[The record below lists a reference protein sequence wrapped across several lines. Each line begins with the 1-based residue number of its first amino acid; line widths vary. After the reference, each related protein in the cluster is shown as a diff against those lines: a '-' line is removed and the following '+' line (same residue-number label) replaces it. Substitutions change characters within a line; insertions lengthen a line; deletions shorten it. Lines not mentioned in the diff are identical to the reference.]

1 MRPEREP
8 FVPHLLYE
16 MPLLVFMI
24 VVGVG
29 LQEYG
34 FYGPIERFVVDAFA
48 ATESRRPAN
57 DTFILDIDDE
67 TYAEAFN
74 RTSPLDKARL
84 AELIQAAIA
93 GGARAVAVDVDT
105 DPADVLALD
114 VLALVK
120 ERRNTRIVWAR
131 APRLCGETGC
141 VLLANESLPAGNEIG
156 VALLQVDTDNTVRR
170 YRPLFE
176 IAEARAPDGCACTG
190 RLVPS
195 FPRAAILAGRID
207 GAPLTE
213 RPLLLNWNGDRFSV
227 PRMSAGQALKD
238 WKTDWWGKSQPIS
251 GRIVLIGGT
260 FEEARDV
267 RSTPAGPMAGVEIMA
282 QIIETEKRG
291 GGLAEFSIIG
301 ASVLDL
307 LLSVALVWVNW
318 RYPAET
324 RTGLALN
331 AVIVLALPFAA
342 AWLLHRYALYW
353 VNVAPVLCGVWISQ
367 WHERAKEL
375 ARAGRF

>member
-1 MRPEREP
+1 MRHDREA
-8 FVPHLLYE
+8 FVPHLLHE
-16 MPLLVFMI
+16 TPLLILMI
-24 VVGVG
+24 VVGVV

-34 FYGPIERFVVDAFA
+34 FYGPVERFVVDAFA

-57 DTFILDIDDE
+57 DTFILDIDDA
-67 TYAEAFN
+67 TYAEVFK
-74 RTSPLDKARL
+74 RSSPLDKGIL
-84 AELIQAAIA
+84 ADLIQAAIL
-93 GGARAVAVDVDT
+93 GGARTVAVDVDT
-105 DPADVLALD
+105 NPAEVLT
-114 VLALVK
+114 LVK
-120 ERRNTRIVWAR
+120 EPRNTRIVWAR
-131 APRLCGETGC
+131 APRLCGDTGC
-141 VLLANESLPAGNEIG
+141 VLLADESLPEGSQIG
-156 VALLQVDTDNTVRR
+156 VALLQVDTDNSVRR

-176 IAEARAPDGCACTG
+176 IAEPRAPDTCACTG
-190 RLVPS
+190 RLIPS
-195 FPRAAILAGRID
+195 FPRAAILAARIE
-207 GAPLTE
+207 GAPLSE

-227 PRMSAGQALKD
+227 PRMSARQALKD
-238 WKTDWWGKSQPIS
+238 RKAEWWGKSQPIS

-267 RSTPAGPMAGVEIMA
+267 RWTPAGPMAGVEIMA

-291 GGLAEFSIIG
+291 GGLAEFGVIG

-307 LLSVALVWVNW
+307 VLSVALVWVNW

-331 AVIVLALPFAA
+331 ALIVLALPFAA
-342 AWLLHRYALYW
+342 AWLLHQYALYW

-375 ARAGRF
+375 AHARGY

>member
-1 MRPEREP
+1 MKHDREP
-8 FVPHLLYE
+8 FLPHLVRE
-16 MPLLVFMI
+16 TPLLVFMI
-24 VVGVG
+24 VVGVF

-67 TYAEAFN
+67 TYAAIFN
-74 RTSPLDKARL
+74 RTSPLDKTRL
-84 AELIQAAIA
+84 AELIQAAIV
-93 GGARAVAVDVDT
+93 GGARTVAVDVDT
-105 DPADVLALD
+105 NPAE
-114 VLALVK
+114 VLALVR

-131 APRLCGETGC
+131 APPLCGDTGC
-141 VLLANESLPAGNEIG
+141 VLLANESLPEGSQIG
-156 VALLQVDTDNTVRR
+156 VALLQVDTDNTIRR

-176 IAEARAPDGCACTG
+176 IAEPRAPDTCACAG

-195 FPRAAILAGRID
+195 FPRAAILAARID
-207 GAPLTE
+207 GAPLSE
-213 RPLLLNWNGDRFSV
+213 RPLLLNWSGDRFSV
-227 PRMSAGQALKD
+227 PRMSARQVLKD
-238 WKTDWWGKSQPIS
+238 WKEEWWGTSQPIA

-267 RSTPAGPMAGVEIMA
+267 RWTPAGPMAGVEIMA

-291 GGLAEFSIIG
+291 GGLAEFGIIG

-331 AVIVLALPFAA
+331 ALIVLALPFAA

-367 WHERAKEL
+367 WHERAREL
-375 ARAGRF
+375 AHARRY